1 MPIQS
6 VFPLDGYKLRKLLYN
21 EIQTM
26 FDQALFLNTNPHFKD
41 CRWVKSYNRMVD
53 TYGTCN
59 SNEQTAQCWFDRLK
73 TDQVSSVSIFAA
85 TSSVV
90 KVGYRYW
97 IVWTVRLCNSSNN
110 NKNDSINRATVSY
123 HRRFVN
129 KCFSVKNKS

>member
-41 CRWVKSYNRMVD
+41 CRWVESYNRMVD
-53 TYGTCN
+53 TYGMCN

-73 TDQVSSVSIFAA
+73 TDQVLPV
-85 TSSVV
+85 
-90 KVGYRYW
+90 
-97 IVWTVRLCNSSNN
+97 
-110 NKNDSINRATVSY
+110 
-123 HRRFVN
+123 
-129 KCFSVKNKS
+129 